1 MVWLVERLPVIC
13 SRESDSRPSF
23 PPLEKVEPKPQTP
36 LFSNVDF

>member
-13 SRESDSRPSF
+13 SRESDSN